1 MASDLKTKIVISA
14 EDQASAAVDSVTEGI
29 KQLDTAAE
37 GTAPTLE
44 RLGQEVERLGEGQ
57 AGGLDR
63 AAQAASELKRASEG
77 AADAASGL
85 GRELNQAGDQGVRG
99 VQSISQ
105 QMDSLK
111 KTMLGVFGAIQ
122 LMGAAKSA
130 IATADAFGQMA
141 ERIEM
146 ATSSQEEYEYVQ
158 QRLLE
163 SANTTYRALAEQ
175 QEMYIGSAEALK
187 ELGYSTRDVLDIT
200 DSYSYLLATNAAS
213 QERGAAA
220 VDAYTKAL
228 QVGKVEADAW
238 QSILAATPTIVDA
251 IAEASGKTAAEIR
264 ALGASGKLSLRDL
277 NEGLLESVE
286 ANKAATE
293 GMSATVSDA
302 MTRLNNT
309 WGEFLRVSNESSGAT
324 AKLAG
329 LIDMLSDNLERL
341 VGAAVVAS
349 ETVAAVWGVKALQGL
364 QRYTQALVV
373 AEATTGRLAA
383 TQAVAAA
390 AADKLVA
397 AGKLAAAAWVGWEV
411 GSYLREEFLFVEQ
424 LGIALAAGLT
434 KSAARAQAAM
444 EMIAAPF
451 TDDTIA
457 AAQERLLTKLQQ
469 IDDEYAALFDS
480 AAQARD
486 VSVKASA
493 DMADASDEAAA
504 ALTRQRNAALELTD
518 ALEDISSAD
527 LANLPAKLDAAL
539 KDGGL
544 TVEEHAEKMRAVL
557 TEAFERAGL
566 DAQGALSGISSAST
580 DALNTLEA
588 TAAALD
594 GLGVK
599 GEAAA
604 SALEQSFRAALD
616 EIDSAPALEVLEARL
631 QATVEAGKLGA
642 EAAARLG
649 DAMVEARKKI
659 EDLTPGIQSAEEG
672 LRALGVTS
680 EKSLQSLAREATQAW
695 KAVQA
700 GDATLKDKQQA
711 FEQYAQAVAD
721 ANHGVVS
728 EALKAEARMVGLAVE
743 ADKSGKVTVQSFKDI
758 ARALTETGG
767 SAQEVVAEVTK
778 VVTAMTEAGVEGK
791 KAAKAIE
798 TSFADAFRKA
808 ADADAVRALVQQ
820 LDALGGAARVGSD
833 GMLRLGEAAQDA
845 YKRIEDMTPGIQSV
859 EEAFRHFGIKTK
871 EEMQTLADDAA
882 AAFEAIKASGEAT
895 PAQLQ
900 QAFEQYAEAAIAANG
915 GVVSGMV
922 EAEAAALGLSVSVDE
937 VGKVAIKSLK
947 EEAAEAAKA
956 LAEATKDA
964 ARSTLS
970 LAETWDAAGNLM
982 GKGFVE
988 LAREHNDAI
997 EGIQGLWWSAASA
1010 TSKYAQEASEAV
1022 FEVGK
1027 GAKVMADEMDA
1038 YVRRMEAMDARQ
1050 QAMTSTAAGGVEAL
1064 KMRLIELNGTED
1076 EIARAR
1082 KARDVAEI
1090 ERTITLMQ
1098 MDIERAR
1105 MRGEHSE
1112 AARLQQEIALYKEQ
1126 LVLIDR
1132 VFAAEQKQQRA
1143 RQRESGKS
1151 GGSGGSGS
1159 GGMTPSGGP
1168 TTVNVQLP
1176 PAGPM
1181 GYNRADLEAFARQ
1194 LNPVL
1199 SDLSRRGAL

>member
-1 MASDLKTKIVISA
+1 M
-14 EDQASAAVDSVTEGI
+14 
-29 KQLDTAAE
+29 
-37 GTAPTLE
+37 
-44 RLGQEVERLGEGQ
+44 
-57 AGGLDR
+57 
-63 AAQAASELKRASEG
+63 
-77 AADAASGL
+77 
-85 GRELNQAGDQGVRG
+85 
-99 VQSISQ
+99 
-105 QMDSLK
+105 
-111 KTMLGVFGAIQ
+111 
-122 LMGAAKSA
+122 
-130 IATADAFGQMA
+130 
-141 ERIEM
+141 
-146 ATSSQEEYEYVQ
+146 
-158 QRLLE
+158 
-163 SANTTYRALAEQ
+163 
-175 QEMYIGSAEALK
+175 
-187 ELGYSTRDVLDIT
+187 
-200 DSYSYLLATNAAS
+200 
-213 QERGAAA
+213 
-220 VDAYTKAL
+220 
-228 QVGKVEADAW
+228 
-238 QSILAATPTIVDA
+238 
-251 IAEASGKTAAEIR
+251 
-264 ALGASGKLSLRDL
+264 
-277 NEGLLESVE
+277 
-286 ANKAATE
+286 
-293 GMSATVSDA
+293 
-302 MTRLNNT
+302 
-309 WGEFLRVSNESSGAT
+309 
-324 AKLAG
+324 
-329 LIDMLSDNLERL
+329 
-341 VGAAVVAS
+341 
-349 ETVAAVWGVKALQGL
+349 
-364 QRYTQALVV
+364 
-373 AEATTGRLAA
+373 
-383 TQAVAAA
+383 
-390 AADKLVA
+390 
-397 AGKLAAAAWVGWEV
+397 
-411 GSYLREEFLFVEQ
+411 
-424 LGIALAAGLT
+424 
-434 KSAARAQAAM
+434 
-444 EMIAAPF
+444 
-451 TDDTIA
+451 
-457 AAQERLLTKLQQ
+457 
-469 IDDEYAALFDS
+469 
-480 AAQARD
+480 
-486 VSVKASA
+486 
-493 DMADASDEAAA
+493 
-504 ALTRQRNAALELTD
+504 
-518 ALEDISSAD
+518 
-527 LANLPAKLDAAL
+527 
-539 KDGGL
+539 
-544 TVEEHAEKMRAVL
+544 
-557 TEAFERAGL
+557 
-566 DAQGALSGISSAST
+566 
-580 DALNTLEA
+580 
-588 TAAALD
+588 
-594 GLGVK
+594 
-599 GEAAA
+599 
-604 SALEQSFRAALD
+604 
-616 EIDSAPALEVLEARL
+616 
-631 QATVEAGKLGA
+631 
-642 EAAARLG
+642 
-649 DAMVEARKKI
+649 
-659 EDLTPGIQSAEEG
+659 
-672 LRALGVTS
+672 
-680 EKSLQSLAREATQAW
+680 
-695 KAVQA
+695 QA

-711 FEQYAQAVAD
+711 FEKYAQAVAD
-721 ANHGVVS
+721 ANQGVVS

-743 ADKSGKVTVQSFKDI
+743 ADKSGKVTVQSFRDI
-758 ARALTETGG
+758 ARAQTETGG

-982 GKGFVE
+982 GKGLVE

-997 EGIQGLWWSAASA
+997 EGIQGRWWSAASA

-1143 RQRESGKS
+1143 RQRERESSKS
-1151 GGSGGSGS
+1151 GGSGGGGS
-1159 GGMTPSGGP
+1159 GGMTPAGGN
-1168 TTVNVQLP
+1168 TYNINIGGVLDVNDRVSLDSLGRKLRP
-1176 PAGPM
+1176 VM
-1181 GYNRADLEAFARQ
+1181 ADLDRKGLAK
-1194 LNPVL
+1194 
-1199 SDLSRRGAL
+1199 